1 MQPLNPF
8 CAAESAIAIQIE
20 RMRATEA
27 IAARDAIAQHLS
39 SACRSVRD
47 KSATIENLRQ
57 QNKYLEDILKE
68 HSAAYT
74 TPSGTKSRSRDEH
87 VCPGGQESTTGCV
100 APTDENPK
108 VQNNTLKEQ
117 LSNSEEEPPKYEAT
131 EAFSQLSIT
140 CAKTPES
147 DVQSTRQDA
156 LRFLREATY
165 NNFARVGSPPVSTL
179 DIPTTPKMIVSD
191 LNDLD
196 IRVVANSLHQLP
208 AAEES
213 IRSRHAI
220 LAALPLPGG
229 IPSDALRPI
238 LIPPS
243 YTLHEF
249 LASAIG
255 VRPFQQLFGEM
266 YSHSVTTKA
275 LRTALTNHHVFQQ
288 LTTNWCPER
297 EEHGYFLTPLFKCAT
312 NPRVATA
319 HRWTM
324 VDVISKLDKPTE
336 CFYYKDGKW
345 YYAGVYKALRLE
357 DLTSKEFEQ
366 LSTETTQALIKET
379 LAGRKNVSPQT
390 VYETT
395 QLYLAGALKI
405 ACVGLQCVGFNN
417 LLYRTIIEQATRC
430 AQTGRWRGP
439 FGFDLR
445 LNSDA
450 DLTPRLFS
458 LPRTSVDCLDEGGNK
473 NTLAGEF
480 HKTE

>member
-39 SACRSVRD
+39 SACRSIRD

-74 TPSGTKSRSRDEH
+74 PESTPSGTRSRSRDEH
-87 VCPGGQESTTGCV
+87 VRPAGQESTTGCV
-100 APTDENPK
+100 GPTAENSK
-108 VQNNTLKEQ
+108 NTLKER
-117 LSNSEEEPPKYEAT
+117 LSNSEDEPPKYEAT

-165 NNFARVGSPPVSTL
+165 NNFARVGSPPASVL
-179 DIPTTPKMIVSD
+179 DTPTTPKMIVSD

-196 IRVVANSLHQLP
+196 IKVVSNSLHQLP
-208 AAEES
+208 EAEES

-220 LAALPLPGG
+220 LATLPIPVG

-255 VRPFQQLFGEM
+255 
-266 YSHSVTTKA
+266 A

-297 EEHGYFLTPLFKCAT
+297 EEHGYFLTPLFKCTT

-336 CFYYKDGKW
+336 CFYNKDGKW
-345 YYAGVYKALRLE
+345 YYAGVYKALRLD

-366 LSTETTQALIKET
+366 LSTETTQALVKET
-379 LAGRKNVSPQT
+379 LVGRKNVSPQT
-390 VYETT
+390 IYETT

-445 LNSDA
+445 INPDA

-473 NTLAGEF
+473 NTLPGEF

>member
-1 MQPLNPF
+1 MQSLNPF

-20 RMRATEA
+20 RMRAAEA
-27 IAARDAIAQHLS
+27 VAARDVIAQHLS
-39 SACRSVRD
+39 SACKSIRD

-74 TPSGTKSRSRDEH
+74 PESAPSGIRSRDE
-87 VCPGGQESTTGCV
+87 PAGQESAAGCV
-100 APTDENPK
+100 GPTDENSN
-108 VQNNTLKEQ
+108 VQNIALKEQ
-117 LSNSEEEPPKYEAT
+117 LSNSEEEPPKYEVT

-140 CAKTPES
+140 RVKTPEC

-165 NNFARVGSPPVSTL
+165 NNFARVSSPQATAPDT
-179 DIPTTPKMIVSD
+179 PTTPKMIVSD

-196 IRVVANSLHQLP
+196 IKVVANSLP
-208 AAEES
+208 DAEES

-220 LAALPLPGG
+220 LAALPLPVG

-255 VRPFQQLFGEM
+255 
-266 YSHSVTTKA
+266 A
-275 LRTALTNHHVFQQ
+275 LRIALASHHVFQE

-297 EEHGYFLTPLFKCAT
+297 EEHGYFLTPLFKCTT

-336 CFYYKDGKW
+336 CFYNKDGKW
-345 YYAGVYKALRLE
+345 YYAGVYKALRLD
-357 DLTSKEFEQ
+357 DLTTKEFEQ

-390 VYETT
+390 IYETT
-395 QLYLAGALKI
+395 QLFLAGALKI

-417 LLYRTIIEQATRC
+417 LLYRTIIEHTTRC
-430 AQTGRWRGP
+430 TQTGRWRSP
-439 FGFDLR
+439 FGFELR
-445 LNSDA
+445 LDSDA
-450 DLTPRLFS
+450 DITPRLFS
-458 LPRTSVDCLDEGGNK
+458 LPRTSVDCPDNDGN
-473 NTLAGEF
+473 NHILVGEF
-480 HKTE
+480 RKTG

>member
-1 MQPLNPF
+1 PF

-39 SACRSVRD
+39 SACRSIRD

-74 TPSGTKSRSRDEH
+74 PESTSSGTTSRSQSRDEH
-87 VCPGGQESTTGCV
+87 VRPAGQECV
-100 APTDENPK
+100 GPIDENPK

-117 LSNSEEEPPKYEAT
+117 LSNSEDEPPKYEAT
-131 EAFSQLSIT
+131 EAFSQ
-140 CAKTPES
+140 TP
-147 DVQSTRQDA
+147 Q
-156 LRFLREATY
+156 
-165 NNFARVGSPPVSTL
+165 
-179 DIPTTPKMIVSD
+179 
-191 LNDLD
+191 
-196 IRVVANSLHQLP
+196 VVANSLHQLP
-208 AAEES
+208 EAEES

-220 LAALPLPGG
+220 LATLPLPVG

-255 VRPFQQLFGEM
+255 
-266 YSHSVTTKA
+266 
-275 LRTALTNHHVFQQ
+275 

-297 EEHGYFLTPLFKCAT
+297 EEHGYFLTPLFKCTT

-336 CFYYKDGKW
+336 CFYNKDGKW
-345 YYAGVYKALRLE
+345 YYAGVYKALRLD

-366 LSTETTQALIKET
+366 LSTETTQALVKET

-473 NTLAGEF
+473 NTSTDEF